1 MPHFAH
7 IRDGVVDSVIC
18 IDEETLSTGY
28 WGDPSEWVQ
37 TSYNTHGGIHP
48 EGRPLRKNYA
58 GIGYIYDTV
67 RDAFI
72 PPQPF
77 PSWVLSEASC
87 LWAAPSEMPDDGEKY
102 EWNEGSLSWE
112 KSNL

>member
-1 MPHFAH
+1 MDNV
-7 IRDGVVDSVIC
+7 IR
-18 IDEETLSTGY
+18 IDEETLSAGH
-28 WGDPSEWVQ
+28 WGDTSEWVQ
-37 TSYNTHGGIHP
+37 TSYNTHGGNHP

-67 RDAFI
+67 RNAFI

>member
-1 MPHFAH
+1 MDRV
-7 IRDGVVDSVIC
+7 IR
-18 IDEETLSTGY
+18 IDEETLNAGH
-28 WGDPSEWVQ
+28 WGDTSEWVQ
-37 TSYNTHGGIHP
+37 TSYNTHGGNHP
-48 EGRPLRKNYA
+48 EARPLRKNYA

-67 RDAFI
+67 RNAFI